1 MSNNISASI
10 VTFHSPENEI
20 KNLLNGL
27 VNSAISTI
35 YIIDNSLNDSL
46 RSVQHI
52 SNKIIY
58 IHNANLGYGAGHN
71 IAINKALE
79 LKNKYHIVINPDI
92 YLEGNSI
99 NILKEYMDNHPNV
112 GLVMPQILYPNG
124 KIQYLCKLLPTPI
137 DLIIRRFIPI
147 SSYQEKSNY
156 KYELRFTNYDKEME
170 VPALSG
176 CFMFIRCSVLDKIG
190 GFDERFFMYAEDLD
204 LCRRIGEIS
213 KTIFYPN
220 AKVFHAYEKGSYKN
234 KKLLKYHIISI
245 IKYFNKWG
253 WFFDKKRRKKNKEI
267 LNYLQN
273 KIK

>member
-213 KTIFYPN
+213 QTIFYPN

>member
-20 KNLLNGL
+20 KKLLNGL

-213 KTIFYPN
+213 QTIFYPN
-220 AKVFHAYEKGSYKN
+220 ARVFHAYEKGSYKN

-267 LNYLQN
+267 LNSLQY

>member
-213 KTIFYPN
+213 QTIFYPN
-220 AKVFHAYEKGSYKN
+220 ARVFHAYEKGSYKN

-267 LNYLQN
+267 LNSLQY

>member
-124 KIQYLCKLLPTPI
+124 KIQYLCKLLPTPM

-213 KTIFYPN
+213 QTIFYPN
-220 AKVFHAYEKGSYKN
+220 ARVFHAYEKGSYKN

-267 LNYLQN
+267 LNSLQN

>member
-112 GLVMPQILYPNG
+112 GLS
-124 KIQYLCKLLPTPI
+124 
-137 DLIIRRFIPI
+137 LI
-147 SSYQEKSNY
+147 
-156 KYELRFTNYDKEME
+156 
-170 VPALSG
+170 
-176 CFMFIRCSVLDKIG
+176 
-190 GFDERFFMYAEDLD
+190 
-204 LCRRIGEIS
+204 
-213 KTIFYPN
+213 
-220 AKVFHAYEKGSYKN
+220 
-234 KKLLKYHIISI
+234 HI
-245 IKYFNKWG
+245 
-253 WFFDKKRRKKNKEI
+253 
-267 LNYLQN
+267 
-273 KIK
+273 

>member
-92 YLEGNSI
+92 YLEGNCI

-213 KTIFYPN
+213 QTIFYPN

>member
-213 KTIFYPN
+213 QTMFYPN